1 MRSRQPNH
9 TWRESSAHVA
19 PANRIGGLRLNRCHR
34 WYEHT
39 FTRVPVFLRQRN
51 QISFEARMLP
61 LLTKAPRRQRFSG
74 RRRRAALLCVLGVVA
89 TVTAGCQR
97 AYYRERADH
106 EAYRIIDEKVIDSGQ
121 DPQEL
126 LRITIDRRS
135 RMFNPFDPDRPPMPV
150 DDPHSHRYMHFVDG
164 RRGYPLWHA
173 NGTTNAV
180 ESPDWWSFLPLDENG
195 VLKLD
200 ADTSVRLALMHSP
213 DYQRQLETLYLA
225 ALDVSSERFLFDTQF
240 FAGAQT
246 SYTALGPDRGP
257 AGSSSQ
263 VSVGPFS
270 NGRRPLALQRSFVT
284 GADLVV
290 GVANSVVWELS
301 GPNTQSATTVLDFA
315 FVQPLLRGAGRDRI
329 MERLTLSER
338 RLLANIRTY
347 ERYRRSFYLNITT
360 GRGTESGVQRSGGVF
375 GVGLGGFTG
384 LGGGFAGLSGGGG
397 GGGFGGVSVA
407 QAGGFLGLLQD
418 QLQIRNQ
425 EENVARLQESLL
437 LLEDTLRLQLT
448 TIPDS
453 PTEILTQRLQIA
465 QARNA
470 LFQANSGLLQSRTAF
485 EASVDSFLRT
495 LGLPPYICAKI
506 EDPLLSQ
513 FELISETLKTRRT
526 DASLLR
532 QDVGALNTRMLELS
546 VETVDPVTGLPART
560 IQPSVALA
568 ETVDDLG
575 TLIDPIRELNDSL
588 LQIDIPEI
596 TKDIARLR
604 ESLPKRV
611 MEANRL
617 RDIYARERDQICTLL
632 PISSVD
638 PSLFDVDASGE
649 LSNELTAE
657 LDKISTRL
665 ELFAPRLDELD
676 QSIETIAADLQN
688 ILASTDA
695 SASDAPPENPLS
707 KRLVNEIILPSQT
720 ILSDLADII
729 LTMQLV
735 QARARTESVVL
746 PEVDLTPSEAYDI
759 AQANRRDLANSRA
772 SLVDTWRL
780 VEFNADNLESTLD
793 FTFSGDVRN
802 PANGN
807 NPFDLRGSRGG
818 MRVGLQWDAPITR
831 LQERNTYRQSL
842 IEFQQARRSFYQV
855 EDSIWQVLRG
865 QLRQLRANQINFELQ
880 RQAVRIAAEQ
890 ISLNEDIR
898 QVREVSGLPSGE
910 TAARDI
916 LFALDALLSAQN
928 GFLNIWVNYEVVRRS
943 LDLDLGTME
952 LTPEGLWLDPGA
964 IRPDT
969 VGLPRNFDPGL
980 NLSDGM
986 IIQDLPAGGL
996 NPAAPVQ
1003 IDPFMPFTDEDL
1015 GAVPASP
1022 VVPGELVPPGVRAA
1036 PIPVL
1041 PPIVD

>member
-1 MRSRQPNH
+1 MHSSLNDATGKKPKSSRCAQK
-9 TWRESSAHVA
+9 
-19 PANRIGGLRLNRCHR
+19 G
-34 WYEHT
+34 
-39 FTRVPVFLRQRN
+39 Q
-51 QISFEARMLP
+51 
-61 LLTKAPRRQRFSG
+61 
-74 RRRRAALLCVLGVVA
+74 RRRAALLCLLGLA
-89 TVTAGCQR
+89 STLTAGCHR
-97 AYYRERADH
+97 AYYRKQADH
-106 EAYRIIDEKVIDSGQ
+106 EAYCIIDEKVVDAAQ
-121 DPQEL
+121 DPQRA
-126 LRITIDRRS
+126 LRIEIDRRS

-150 DDPHSHRYMHFVDG
+150 DDPYSHRYMHLVDG

-180 ESPDWWSFLPLDENG
+180 ESPDWWSFLPVDENG
-195 VLKLD
+195 VLTLD
-200 ADTSVRLALMHSP
+200 ADTSVQLALLHSP
-213 DYQRQLETLYLA
+213 DYQRQLENLYLA

-240 FAGAQT
+240 FAGGQSSFT
-246 SYTALGPDRGP
+246 SLGPDRGVG
-257 AGSSSQ
+257 GSSNQ
-263 VSVGPFS
+263 FLLGPFS
-270 NGRRPLALQRSFVT
+270 NGRRPVALQRSFVT

-290 GVANSVVWELS
+290 GIANSVVWELS
-301 GPNTQSATTVLDFA
+301 GPNNQSATTVLDFA
-315 FVQPLLRGAGRDRI
+315 FVQPLLRGAGRDRV

-360 GRGTESGVQRSGGVF
+360 GRGTEQGVQRSGGVF

-384 LGGGFAGLSGGGG
+384 LGGGFAGLGGGGG
-397 GGGFGGVSVA
+397 GGGFGGGNVA

-448 TIPDS
+448 RIPDS
-453 PTEILTQRLQIA
+453 PTEIPTQRLQIA

-485 EASVDSFLRT
+485 EAAVDSFLRD
-495 LGLPPYICAKI
+495 LGLPPYICVKI
-506 EDPLLSQ
+506 EDPLLAQ
-513 FELISETLKTRRT
+513 FELISESLKQRRT
-526 DASLLR
+526 EVSALR
-532 QDVGALNTRMLELS
+532 SDVGDVNTRMLELS
-546 VETVDPVTGLPART
+546 TEVIDPLTGVPKRQISVSPPLVEAIADLQNFVDPIGEL
-560 IQPSVALA
+560 QLALL
-568 ETVDDLG
+568 E
-575 TLIDPIRELNDSL
+575 N
-588 LQIDIPEI
+588 DIPVI
-596 TKDIARLR
+596 AKDIARLK
-604 ESLPKRV
+604 EAFPKRAS
-611 MEANRL
+611 EAKRL
-617 RDIYARERDQICTLL
+617 REIYLREKDQICSLL

-638 PSLFDVDASGE
+638 PSLFVIDQVE
-649 LSNELTAE
+649 TLSTELTEE
-657 LDKISTRL
+657 LEKLSEKIDA
-665 ELFAPRLDELD
+665 FGPRIVKLDETMEKVAAEVAD
-676 QSIETIAADLQN
+676 Q
-688 ILASTDA
+688 LANGQP
-695 SASDAPPENPLS
+695 SASDQPETDVTETLIREVVLS
-707 KRLVNEIILPSQT
+707 SQE
-720 ILSDLADII
+720 ILSDLADTV
-729 LTMQLV
+729 LTLQLV

-746 PEVDLTPSEAYDI
+746 PEVDLTPAEAFDI
-759 AQANRRDLANSRA
+759 AIENRRDYANSRA
-772 SLVDTWRL
+772 SLVDSWRL

-793 FTFSGDVRN
+793 FTFSGDTRN
-802 PANGN
+802 PAGGN
-807 NPFDLRGSRGG
+807 NPFDLRRSRGS

-969 VGLPRNFDPGL
+969 IGLPRGYAPGI
-980 NLSDGM
+980 NASEGM
-986 IIQDLPAGGL
+986 IIQALPMNTDPMFSDPMMDPML
-996 NPAAPVQ
+996 PVDIAP
-1003 IDPFMPFTDEDL
+1003 L
-1015 GAVPASP
+1015 GVDRLQQVAPPMA
-1022 VVPGELVPPGVRAA
+1022 PGVQFA
-1036 PIPVL
+1036 PEPIFA
-1041 PPIVD
+1041 PPSR